1 MAQLLGEMLQSLAEM
16 TIGKLIARM
25 LCGGS
30 GEMTKNRSDD
40 PVYKKNVQ
48 RLIEHH
54 RSFEESKR

>member
-1 MAQLLGEMLQSLAEM
+1 MAQLLGGMLQSLAEM

-25 LCGGS
+25 LWGGF

-40 PVYKKNVQ
+40 PVYKKNLQ